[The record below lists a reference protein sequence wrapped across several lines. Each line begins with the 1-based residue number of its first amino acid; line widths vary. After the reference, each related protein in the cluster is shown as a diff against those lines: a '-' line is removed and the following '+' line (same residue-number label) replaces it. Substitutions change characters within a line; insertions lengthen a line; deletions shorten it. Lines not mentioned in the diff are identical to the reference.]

1 MIVPQKELSK
11 NRVKT
16 SAGVTAGFLL
26 FGYLTLL
33 IVNVPKPELNRDLVR
48 EITELRITP
57 ELPKMETP
65 VEPTSENAANE
76 IVSPVEQAVQAPQ
89 RVDLSTVLPQGL
101 QVDLSVNRS
110 ASNSATNSNE
120 QSPSE
125 SRSLRLEESDLS
137 NLGGLQTLRDRA
149 LSTPVGAGRTPGS
162 QQSGGSSIGMAQG
175 SSGTGQGAGLSG
187 SAGLEGLSAGVR
199 AREGNQAGRQVGLKN
214 LDDFGDNYEDFSPFF
229 RQLIDWMKKNPA
241 RLPIPV
247 QRLMADG
254 NWDPSYLSSRAGFTV
269 NNRSFDLLL
278 MCKEELFEVHIMLV
292 ENTNATYLIDRDFQK
307 RSNSLRVGGVG
318 VRDGDIS
325 EVGSQLRPAG
335 EDRNREFYQIFLSW
349 WESVSKES

>member
-1 MIVPQKELSK
+1 MIIPEKEQSK
-11 NRVKT
+11 NRLKT

-26 FGYLTLL
+26 LSYL
-33 IVNVPKPELNRDLVR
+33 IMFFVQIPKPEQNRELVR

-57 ELPKMETP
+57 ELPKFENPT
-65 VEPTSENAANE
+65 EPTTQEAATE
-76 IVSPVEQAVQAPQ
+76 IESTVEQTVQSPQ
-89 RVDLSTVLPQGL
+89 RVDLSTALPQGL

-110 ASNSATNSNE
+110 ASSNSSTSTE
-120 QSPSE
+120 QSQSE
-125 SRSLRLEESDLS
+125 SRSLRIEESELS
-137 NLGGLQTLRDRA
+137 NLGGLQTLRDRS

-162 QQSGGSSIGMAQG
+162 QQSGGSAIGLAQG
-175 SSGTGQGAGLSG
+175 SSGNGQQSGLSG

-199 AREGNQAGRQVGLKN
+199 SREGNQAGRQVGLRN

-241 RLPIPV
+241 RLPVPV

-254 NWDPSYLSSRAGFTV
+254 NWDPSFLSSRIAF
-269 NNRSFDLLL
+269 NIDNRNFDLLL

-292 ENTNATYLIDRDFQK
+292 ENTNAIYLIDRDFQK
-307 RSNSLRVGGVG
+307 RSSSLRVGGVG
-318 VRDGDIS
+318 IRNDDIS
-325 EVGSQLRPAG
+325 DVDSQLRPAG

-349 WESVSKES
+349 WESVSQES